1 MNTKVAAVGIF
12 IIVGFVGTRMV
23 IFMQEADQ
31 HVNRQAY
38 EDGFYKKPVN
48 EDAEQE
54 FIPIELEGL
63 PPSLQPSLDVIMDK
77 DAAALKAW
85 LKQYRPHIKE
95 PKLSEIE
102 LDYVVK
108 VGRTNPPEAQKVFS
122 EVAGR
127 NGPNSPLR
135 ERLDILAKTYQ

>member
-1 MNTKVAAVGIF
+1 
-12 IIVGFVGTRMV
+12 MV
-23 IFMQEADQ
+23 IFMQEADR

-38 EDGFYKKPVN
+38 EDGFYKTQVK
-48 EDAEQE
+48 EDAEQA
-54 FIPIELEGL
+54 FIPVELEGL

-77 DAAALKAW
+77 DADALKAW

-108 VGRTNPPEAQKVFS
+108 VGRVNPPEAQKVFA
-122 EVAGR
+122 EVAKR

-135 ERLDILAKTYQ
+135 QRIDTLAKTYQ

>member
-1 MNTKVAAVGIF
+1 
-12 IIVGFVGTRMV
+12 
-23 IFMQEADQ
+23 
-31 HVNRQAY
+31 
-38 EDGFYKKPVN
+38 
-48 EDAEQE
+48 
-54 FIPIELEGL
+54 
-63 PPSLQPSLDVIMDK
+63 MDK

>member
-1 MNTKVAAVGIF
+1 MNAKVAAVGIF

-38 EDGFYKKPVN
+38 EDGFYKKPVD
-48 EDAEQE
+48 ESEQE
-54 FIPIELEGL
+54 YIPVELEGL
-63 PPSLQPSLDVIMDK
+63 PPSLQPSLDAIMEK
-77 DAAALKAW
+77 DADALKAW

-108 VGRTNPPEAQKVFS
+108 VGRINPPEAQKVFA
-122 EVAGR
+122 EIAGR
-127 NGPNSPLR
+127 NGPDSPLR
-135 ERLDILAKTYQ
+135 ERIDILSKTYQ